1 MKKRTTQNMIK
12 NFSRLRTGDP
22 ELQKKI
28 ADVLADALPEVEP
41 GEGYDEVNDMLNGLR
56 YDYVRTDPQDAD
68 ARMAILRD
76 HADALFIDGL
86 VYGAYL
92 ALGGDKE

>member
-1 MKKRTTQNMIK
+1 MTKRTTQNMIK

-41 GEGYDEVNDMLNGLR
+41 ADGYEEVEAMLEGLKYDFA
-56 YDYVRTDPQDAD
+56 RTKGQGTYE
-68 ARMAILRD
+68 RLAILRD
-76 HADALFIDGL
+76 HANTLFIDGL

-92 ALGGDKE
+92 ALGGKNE